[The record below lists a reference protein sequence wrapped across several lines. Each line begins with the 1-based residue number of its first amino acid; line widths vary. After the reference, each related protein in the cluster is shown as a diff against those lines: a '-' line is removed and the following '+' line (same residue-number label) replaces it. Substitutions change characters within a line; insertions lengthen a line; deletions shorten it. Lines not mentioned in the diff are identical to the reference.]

1 MSKHPK
7 GGEPRIREILL
18 HRRRTFYILGVDD
31 HYFSKVLL
39 RQKPSD
45 LFPGTLENGIVGVH
59 PMQVVI
65 ERDHSEFLLV

>member
-7 GGEPRIREILL
+7 GASLAFERY
-18 HRRRTFYILGVDD
+18 HRCRTFHILGVDD
-31 HYFSKVLL
+31 HYSLKVLL

-59 PMQVVI
+59 SMQVVI
-65 ERDHSEFLLV
+65 EKDHSEFLLV